1 MKLKDK
7 VALITGGAQGI
18 GFEIAKVFYA
28 EGATVVLADVNEE
41 LAKSSASSLDSTG
54 KRAAGIRLNVVSADE
69 AGKAAQDIVQQFGQ
83 IHILVNNAGITRDGL
98 LMRMKDEDWAL
109 VLQVNLTGTFNC
121 TKAVLPLMVKNRS
134 GKIISIASIVG
145 AMGNAGQANYAAT
158 KAGVIGF
165 TKSVAR
171 EVASRNIQVNAI
183 APGFIDTDMTRKLSD
198 DVRQKLAEQ
207 IPMGRL
213 GSPEDVAKAAL
224 FLASSDA
231 DYVTGHVLH
240 VNGGML
246 MN

>member
-18 GFEIAKVFYA
+18 GFEIAKVFYE
-28 EGATVVLADVNEE
+28 EGAIVVLADVNEE
-41 LAKSSASSLDSTG
+41 LAKSSAASLDSTG
-54 KRAAGIRLNVVSADE
+54 KRATGIRLNVVSAEE
-69 AGKAAQDIVQQFGQ
+69 AGRAAQDIAQKFGH

-121 TKAVLPLMVKNRS
+121 TKAVLPLMVKNRA

-183 APGFIDTDMTRKLSD
+183 APGFIDTEMTRKLSD
-198 DVRQKLAEQ
+198 DVRQKLSEQ